1 MPDQPEGI
9 NQVLDEV
16 IGLATE
22 VHQARRRLAAAEG
35 PSAEVGRLARDLARW
50 MDLIVDVDVTA
61 GKSPLGT
68 VKTPAG
74 RTRPTSTATATMSAF
89 RS

>member
-16 IGLATE
+16 IGLAME

-35 PSAEVGRLARDLARW
+35 PSAEVGRLARDLAR
-50 MDLIVDVDVTA
+50 
-61 GKSPLGT
+61 
-68 VKTPAG
+68 
-74 RTRPTSTATATMSAF
+74 
-89 RS
+89 